1 MSRTES
7 IPKNSQTKFSRDR
20 NTCIPNADIF
30 LTVSFLFHIFIESFK
45 QIKFHKILC
54 NNIEQSVNHMMF
66 WARLGLLR
74 KGLKSYGTNQ
84 YPMNTKL
91 PPKFLVLRKNPTVF
105 TLISLYIRAEEK
117 AIIIDL
123 TLTSPKLSSFYSL
136 NFVIPLDSL

>member
-1 MSRTES
+1 
-7 IPKNSQTKFSRDR
+7 
-20 NTCIPNADIF
+20 
-30 LTVSFLFHIFIESFK
+30 
-45 QIKFHKILC
+45 
-54 NNIEQSVNHMMF
+54 MF

-91 PPKFLVLRKNPTVF
+91 PPKFLILRKNPTVF

-117 AIIIDL
+117 AIRIDL
-123 TLTSPKLSSFYSL
+123 ALTSPKLSSFYSL